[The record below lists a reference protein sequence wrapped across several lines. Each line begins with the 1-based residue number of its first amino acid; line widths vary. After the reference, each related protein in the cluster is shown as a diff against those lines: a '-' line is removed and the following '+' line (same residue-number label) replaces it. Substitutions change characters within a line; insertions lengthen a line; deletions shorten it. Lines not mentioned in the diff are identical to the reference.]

1 MYENLEYDPTIPGLL
16 IDKYEDLA
24 AYPEFTE
31 AGDLGIKI
39 LDRILRYIILYNSD
53 ESPFY
58 KERDFDERH
67 RKCVEA
73 AKVDLTAEKAI
84 TSGHPIYRR
93 ALLRWFK
100 LGISSY
106 IFQNWW
112 SRVLD
117 YAENSLYLS
126 ASLTTAS
133 DPEAMVRQ
141 KTLIKKGRDEDMKA
155 LLDLEK
161 QLFAD
166 PKVQKLV
173 TQAANENSL
182 IGWPEKMAE
191 DYTPLD

>member
-16 IDKYEDLA
+16 IEKYPNLA
-24 AYPEFTE
+24 VYPEFTE
-31 AGDLGIKI
+31 AGDLGGKV
-39 LDRILRYIILYNSD
+39 LDRIIRYIILYCD
-53 ESPFY
+53 HDSPFF
-58 KERDFDERH
+58 KERDLDERH

-73 AKVDLTAEKAI
+73 AKVDLTAENAI
-84 TSGHPIYRR
+84 KSGHPIYKR

-100 LGISSY
+100 LGVNGYVFENWISLK
-106 IFQNWW
+106 
-112 SRVLD
+112 LD
-117 YAENSLYLS
+117 FHESSSYLS
-126 ASLTTAS
+126 ASLATAS

-191 DYTPLD
+191 DYTPPD